1 MASLPVWALA
11 LHGGAGPVRS
21 KDYAREEAHMA
32 ALLEPM
38 AARLEGGAP
47 ALDVVTE
54 AVEALEASGL
64 HIAGKGAAPNA
75 AGAWELD
82 AALMDGPTRRAG
94 AVAALQGFASPIR
107 AARAVM
113 EHTPHVLL
121 AGEGAAGFC
130 AARGL
135 ERVTDPQ
142 SYYTPATVRRATPGE
157 LAHGTV
163 GAVARDTHGR
173 LAAATSTGG
182 LIGKTPGRVGDSPLI
197 GAGTWADQRCAVS
210 CTGQGE
216 LFIRANVAADVSA
229 RIVYARQ
236 SLHAAA
242 AGALADMEALGGDGG
257 LIAVDAEGNVATPFV
272 SEGMKRGIAT
282 SAGVRDVRTFR

>member
-1 MASLPVWALA
+1 MTAPLWTLA

-21 KDYAREEAHMA
+21 KDYAAEEAHMA
-32 ALLEPM
+32 ALLDRM
-38 AARLEGGAP
+38 AAQLAGGAP
-47 ALDVVTE
+47 ALDVVVA

-75 AGAWELD
+75 DGEWELD
-82 AALMDGPTRRAG
+82 AALMDGPTRKAG
-94 AVAALQGFASPIR
+94 AVAALVGFASPIR

-121 AGEGAAGFC
+121 AGAGAASFC
-130 AARGL
+130 AAQGL
-135 ERVTDPQ
+135 ARIADPQ
-142 SYYTPATVRRATPGE
+142 AYYTPATVRPVKPGE

-163 GAVARDTHGR
+163 GAVARDVNGR

-197 GAGTWADQRCAVS
+197 GAGTWADGRCAVS

-229 RIVYARQ
+229 RMVYARQ

-242 AGALADMEALGGDGG
+242 AGALADMAALGGDGG
-257 LIAVDAEGNVATPFV
+257 LIAVDADGHVATPFV
-272 SEGMKRGIAT
+272 SEGMKRAVAT
-282 SAGVRDVRTFR
+282 SAGLREVKTFR